1 MHDDDRQRG
10 WILSRRDVLK
20 YLGLSG
26 AALLAACQPPV
37 DDPTQISSV
46 TPSVKPTIPPIP
58 SSTPTS
64 GIVALP
70 SCIVRPEMTEGPYY
84 VDADFNRSDIRSD
97 PVTGI
102 VKEGALLTISFKVS
116 QVTEIECVLLEGAKV
131 EIWHCDAEGVY
142 SGVSDPGFDTS
153 AQKFLRG
160 YQVTNATGLASFITV
175 YPGWYPGRTVHIHF
189 KIHYDGPF
197 QSTVFT
203 SQLFFDDSL
212 SDQVFSQPP
221 YSNRGQRPT
230 LNISDPIFNNQLL
243 LNVTPTSEGYAGVF
257 DIGLQLD

>member
-10 WILSRRDVLK
+10 QVLSRREVLK
-20 YLGLSG
+20 YLGVTG
-26 AALLAACQPPV
+26 AALLAACQSLP
-37 DDPTQISSV
+37 DESNEIFSITQSPIS
-46 TPSVKPTIPPIP
+46 PIP
-58 SSTPTS
+58 SPTPGS
-64 GIVALP
+64 GNGALP
-70 SCIVRPEMTEGPYY
+70 SCVVRPEMTEGPYY
-84 VDADFNRSDIRSD
+84 LDADFNRSDIRSD

-102 VKEGALLTISFKVS
+102 VKEGSLLTINFNVS
-116 QVTEIECVLLEGAKV
+116 QVTGSGCIPLEGAKV

-160 YQVTNATGLASFITV
+160 YQVTNASGQASFITI

-189 KIHYDGPF
+189 KVHYDAPDL
-197 QSTVFT
+197 SRVFT
-203 SQLFFDDSL
+203 SQLFFEDPL

-230 LNISDPIFNNQLL
+230 RNSSDRIYNDQLL
-243 LNVTPTSEGYAGVF
+243 LNVMPANKGYAGFF
-257 DIGLQLD
+257 DIGLQLE